1 MKKKKENV
9 EIRRKRRQKTILKIT
24 KDKTEKEMKHKKK
37 ERKKTNRRIIFFFFF
52 FQFQI
57 TERPT
62 YPTFQSGTR
71 GGLDHIRR
79 VNADIEAQHQGH
91 TDGLHLRE
99 TTQIETYNQ

>member
-1 MKKKKENV
+1 M
-9 EIRRKRRQKTILKIT
+9 KIT

-37 ERKKTNRRIIFFFFF
+37 ERKKEENKQKNNLFFFF

>member
-1 MKKKKENV
+1 MK
-9 EIRRKRRQKTILKIT
+9 KIT

-37 ERKKTNRRIIFFFFF
+37 GRKKHFF

-99 TTQIETYNQ
+99 TTQIETYDQ

>member
-1 MKKKKENV
+1 MKK
-9 EIRRKRRQKTILKIT
+9 TP
-24 KDKTEKEMKHKKK
+24 KDKTENKMKHQKK
-37 ERKKTNRRIIFFFFF
+37 ERKKTNTRIIFFFF

-99 TTQIETYNQ
+99 TTQIETYDQ